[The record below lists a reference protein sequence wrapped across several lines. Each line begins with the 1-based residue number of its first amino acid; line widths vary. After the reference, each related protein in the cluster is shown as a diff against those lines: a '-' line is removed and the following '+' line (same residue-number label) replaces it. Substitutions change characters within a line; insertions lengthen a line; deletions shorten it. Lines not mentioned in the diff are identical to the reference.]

1 MCIRDPIPETKTSI
15 VLLRLSNVKPTGT
28 LKPSPKSIQVNSGM
42 WMPDWLKI
50 KQLQTKLPIT
60 AAIERKLL
68 SAFDLRVNKVIAIA
82 EASGSSNAYH
92 GSMLFMSI

>member
-1 MCIRDPIPETKTSI
+1 MQ
-15 VLLRLSNVKPTGT
+15 T
-28 LKPSPKSIQVNSGM
+28 LPKSIQVNSRM

-60 AAIERKLL
+60 PAIERKLL
-68 SAFDLRVNKVIAIA
+68 SAFDRRVNKVIAIA
-82 EASGSSNAYH
+82 EASGRSNAYH

>member
-1 MCIRDPIPETKTSI
+1 
-15 VLLRLSNVKPTGT
+15 
-28 LKPSPKSIQVNSGM
+28 
-42 WMPDWLKI
+42 MPDWLKI

-92 GSMLFMSI
+92 GSMLFTSI